1 MMSESAR
8 KRVLS
13 KIALLVIF
21 STTSIP
27 LALLQVGIWANMF
40 DEFYEET
47 RSITLSAEWTFD
59 GLHRCSGC
67 ELVDELG
74 SGSNESISMLRTF
87 SIETKLVHEPGL
99 LVVIPKNQLIGK
111 NYFPTNQVV
120 SRIDKVETP
129 PPRA

>member
-1 MMSESAR
+1 MPKSAH
-8 KRVLS
+8 KRLLS

>member
-1 MMSESAR
+1 MPRSAH
-8 KRVLS
+8 KRLLS

-87 SIETKLVHEPGL
+87 SFETKLVHEPDL
-99 LVVIPKNQLIGK
+99 LVIIPKNQLIGK

>member
-1 MMSESAR
+1 MPKSAH
-8 KRVLS
+8 KRLLS

-99 LVVIPKNQLIGK
+99 LVVITKNQLIGK

>member
-1 MMSESAR
+1 MMFESAR

>member
-1 MMSESAR
+1 MSETAH
-8 KRVLS
+8 KRLLS

-27 LALLQVGIWANMF
+27 LGLLQVGIWAKMF

-47 RSITLSAEWTFD
+47 QSITLSAEWTFD

-67 ELVDELG
+67 ELVDGLG
-74 SGSNESISMLRTF
+74 SDSREAISQLNTF
-87 SIETKLVHEPGL
+87 SFETKLVHESSLKIIVPRT
-99 LVVIPKNQLIGK
+99 QFIGK
-111 NYFPTNQVV
+111 NYFPLQEVV
-120 SRIDKVETP
+120 SRIDFVETP

>member
-1 MMSESAR
+1 MCESAR

>member
-1 MMSESAR
+1 MPKSAH
-8 KRVLS
+8 KRLLS
-13 KIALLVIF
+13 KIALMVIF

>member
-1 MMSESAR
+1 MSESAR

-13 KIALLVIF
+13 KIALMVIF

-74 SGSNESISMLRTF
+74 SGPNESISMLRTF
-87 SIETKLVHEPGL
+87 SFETKLVHEPGL

>member
-1 MMSESAR
+1 MSETAH
-8 KRVLS
+8 KRHLS

-27 LALLQVGIWANMF
+27 LGLLQVGIWAKMF

-47 RSITLSAEWTFD
+47 QSITLSAEWTFD

-67 ELVDELG
+67 ELVDGLG
-74 SGSNESISMLRTF
+74 SDSREAISQLNTF
-87 SIETKLVHEPGL
+87 SFETKLVHEPSL
-99 LVVIPKNQLIGK
+99 KIIVPRTQFIGK
-111 NYFPTNQVV
+111 NYFPLQEVV
-120 SRIDKVETP
+120 SRIDFVETP

>member
-1 MMSESAR
+1 MPETAH
-8 KRVLS
+8 KRLLS

-27 LALLQVGIWANMF
+27 LGLLQVGIWAKMF

-47 RSITLSAEWTFD
+47 QSITLSAEWTFD

-67 ELVDELG
+67 ELVDGLG
-74 SGSNESISMLRTF
+74 SDSREAISQLNTF
-87 SIETKLVHEPGL
+87 SFETKLVHEPSL
-99 LVVIPKNQLIGK
+99 KIIVPRTQFIGK
-111 NYFPTNQVV
+111 NYFPLQEVV
-120 SRIDKVETP
+120 SRIDFVETP

>member
-1 MMSESAR
+1 MPKSAH
-8 KRVLS
+8 KRLLS

-87 SIETKLVHEPGL
+87 SFETKLVHEPVS

-111 NYFPTNQVV
+111 NYFPTNLVV

>member
-1 MMSESAR
+1 MPNTAH
-8 KRVLS
+8 KKLLS
-13 KIALLVIF
+13 RIALLAIF

-27 LALLQVGIWANMF
+27 LGLLQVGIWANMF

-47 RSITLSAEWTFD
+47 QSITLSAEWTFD

-74 SGSNESISMLRTF
+74 SDSKEAISQLNTF
-87 SIETKLVHEPGL
+87 SFETKLVHDPGL
-99 LVVIPKNQLIGK
+99 KIIIPKTQFIGK
-111 NYFPTNQVV
+111 NYFSLEQLV
-120 SRIDKVETP
+120 SRIDFVESP

>member
-1 MMSESAR
+1 MPESAH
-8 KRVLS
+8 KRLLS
-13 KIALLVIF
+13 EIALLVIF

-27 LALLQVGIWANMF
+27 LGLLQVGIWANMF

-74 SGSNESISMLRTF
+74 SDSNEAISQLNTF
-87 SIETKLVHEPGL
+87 SFETKLVHDPDL
-99 LVVIPKNQLIGK
+99 KIVIPKTQLIGK
-111 NYFPTNQVV
+111 NYFPALHVV
-120 SRIDKVETP
+120 SRIDLVEAP
-129 PPRA
+129 PPRI

>member
-1 MMSESAR
+1 MSESAR

>member
-1 MMSESAR
+1 MSETAH
-8 KRVLS
+8 KRLLS
-13 KIALLVIF
+13 RIALLVIF

>member
-1 MMSESAR
+1 MPKSAH
-8 KRVLS
+8 KRLLS
-13 KIALLVIF
+13 KIALLVII

-47 RSITLSAEWTFD
+47 RSVTLSAEWTFD

-87 SIETKLVHEPGL
+87 SIETKLVHEPVL

>member
-1 MMSESAR
+1 MFETAR

-47 RSITLSAEWTFD
+47 RSIALSAEWTFD

-87 SIETKLVHEPGL
+87 SFETKLVHEPVL

-111 NYFPTNQVV
+111 NYFPTNLVV

>member
-1 MMSESAR
+1 MPKSAH
-8 KRVLS
+8 KRLLS

-87 SIETKLVHEPGL
+87 SFETKLVHEPSL

>member
-1 MMSESAR
+1 MPESALQR
-8 KRVLS
+8 LLS

-27 LALLQVGIWANMF
+27 LGLLQVGIWANMF

-74 SGSNESISMLRTF
+74 SESNEAISQPNTF
-87 SIETKLVHEPGL
+87 SFETKLVHDHDL
-99 LVVIPKNQLIGK
+99 KIVISKAQLIGK
-111 NYFPTNQVV
+111 NYFPARHAF
-120 SRIDKVETP
+120 SRIDLVEIP

>member
-1 MMSESAR
+1 MSETAH
-8 KRVLS
+8 KRLLS

-27 LALLQVGIWANMF
+27 LGLLQVGIWAKMF

-47 RSITLSAEWTFD
+47 QSITLSAEWTFD

-67 ELVDELG
+67 ELVVGLG
-74 SGSNESISMLRTF
+74 SDSREAISQLNTF
-87 SIETKLVHEPGL
+87 SFETKLVHESSLKIIVPRT
-99 LVVIPKNQLIGK
+99 QFIGK
-111 NYFPTNQVV
+111 NYFPLQEVV
-120 SRIDKVETP
+120 SRIDFVETP

>member
-1 MMSESAR
+1 MSETAH
-8 KRVLS
+8 KRLLS

-27 LALLQVGIWANMF
+27 LGLLQVGIWAKMF

-47 RSITLSAEWTFD
+47 QSVTLSAEWTFD

-67 ELVDELG
+67 ELVDGLG
-74 SGSNESISMLRTF
+74 SDSREAISQLNTF
-87 SIETKLVHEPGL
+87 SFETKLVHEPSL
-99 LVVIPKNQLIGK
+99 KIIVPRTQFIGK
-111 NYFPTNQVV
+111 NYFPLQEVV
-120 SRIDKVETP
+120 SRIDFVETP

>member
-1 MMSESAR
+1 MPKTAH
-8 KRVLS
+8 KRLLS

-87 SIETKLVHEPGL
+87 SFETKLVHEPGL

-129 PPRA
+129 PPRV

>member
-1 MMSESAR
+1 MPKSAH
-8 KRVLS
+8 KRLLS
-13 KIALLVIF
+13 KIALLVII

-47 RSITLSAEWTFD
+47 RSVTLSAEWTFD

-87 SIETKLVHEPGL
+87 SFETKLVHEPVL

>member
-74 SGSNESISMLRTF
+74 SGSNESISVLRTF

-111 NYFPTNQVV
+111 SYFPTNQVV

>member
-1 MMSESAR
+1 
-8 KRVLS
+8 
-13 KIALLVIF
+13 
-21 STTSIP
+21 
-27 LALLQVGIWANMF
+27 MF

-87 SIETKLVHEPGL
+87 SFETKLVYEPDL
-99 LVVIPKNQLIGK
+99 LVIIPKNQLIGK
-111 NYFPTNQVV
+111 NYFPTNQVF